1 MTQTRREWLSE
12 GRRAASSR
20 IASSWL
26 APLAA
31 LAALL
36 PAAASAQLA
45 GGLAGSVGST
55 VGPDGALYVPESAV
69 GRITRIDPTTGAKS
83 TFAEGLPATLPWV
96 PLGGAVDVAFIGETA
111 YALVTMVDD
120 FFGGS
125 DVVGIYRVDPSGNH
139 EPIADIG
146 SFTIGNPSTTDWFIP
161 SGVQYAMEPWRGGF
175 LVTDGHHNRVLRVTL
190 SGQVAECRGFDNVV
204 PTGLEVQ
211 GDTVYMAR
219 MGEVP
224 HVAQDGQV
232 IAFAPGSASERLVAS
247 GAPMLVDVER
257 GRGQTMFALS
267 QGTWDGA
274 FPGSPANPL
283 EGSLVRVNGDG
294 SFTVVADG
302 LNLPSSLEII
312 GNTAYVVTLTGEVWA
327 IPNIA
332 APPFGT
338 AR

>member
-1 MTQTRREWLSE
+1 V
-12 GRRAASSR
+12 
-20 IASSWL
+20 
-26 APLAA
+26 
-31 LAALL
+31 ALL
-36 PAAASAQLA
+36 PAAADAQLA
-45 GGLAGSVGST
+45 SGLAGSVGST
-55 VGPDGALYVPESAV
+55 VGPDGALYVAESAA
-69 GRITRIDPTTGAKS
+69 GRITRIDPATGAMS
-83 TFAEGLPATLPWV
+83 TFADGLPATLPWV
-96 PLGGAVDVAFIGETA
+96 PFGGVVDVAFIGESA

-125 DVVGIYRVDPSGNH
+125 DVVGIYRVDVSGNH

-146 SFTIGNPSTTDWFIP
+146 SFTIGNPSMTDWFIP

-175 LVTDGHHNRVLRVTL
+175 LVTDGHHNRVLHVTL
-190 SGQVAECRGFDNVV
+190 GGQVSEFRGFGNIV

-211 GDTVYMAR
+211 GRTVYMAR

-224 HVAQDGQV
+224 HAPQDGQV
-232 IAFAPGSASERLVAS
+232 VAFAPGSASEHVVAA

-294 SFTVVADG
+294 SFSVVVDG

-327 IPNIA
+327 IPNLA
-332 APPFGT
+332 GPPFGA